1 MAKSD
6 KIVHNKKM
14 LLLALEKSLGIV
26 STACQQAKISRDTY
40 YRYYNEDPEFRKKVE
55 DLNEVVLDFGE
66 SKLFEAMNDNN
77 VSSIIFF
84 LKTRGKARGYVERTE
99 VINSYTDLESE
110 LREKSDE
117 DLQKRLTEL
126 RNANKN

>member
-6 KIVHNKKM
+6 KIGHNKKM

-40 YRYYNEDPEFRKKVE
+40 YRYYNEDAEFRKKVE

-66 SKLFEAMNDNN
+66 SKLFEAMR
-77 VSSIIFF
+77 S
-84 LKTRGKARGYVERTE
+84 
-99 VINSYTDLESE
+99 
-110 LREKSDE
+110 
-117 DLQKRLTEL
+117 
-126 RNANKN
+126 